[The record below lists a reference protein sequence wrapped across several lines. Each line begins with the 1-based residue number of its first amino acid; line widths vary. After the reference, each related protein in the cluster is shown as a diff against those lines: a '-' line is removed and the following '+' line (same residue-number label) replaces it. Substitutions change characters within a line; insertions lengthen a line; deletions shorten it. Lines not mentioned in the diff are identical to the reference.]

1 MCQVLYNVGIVLE
14 YIVVV
19 LVCLMCEGIVLYN
32 NEGILI
38 WVCVNVDVRVVCEV
52 SEFKELY
59 NNIFENEVYCVIG

>member
-14 YIVVV
+14 YIAVV

-32 NEGILI
+32 NEGVLI
-38 WVCVNVDVRVVCEV
+38 WVCVNVDVRAVCEV

>member
-1 MCQVLYNVGIVLE
+1 MLYNVGIVLE
-14 YIVVV
+14 YIAVV

-32 NEGILI
+32 NEGVLI
-38 WVCVNVDVRVVCEV
+38 WVCVNVDVRAVCEV

>member
-32 NEGILI
+32 NEGVLI
-38 WVCVNVDVRVVCEV
+38 WVCVNVDVRAVCEV

>member
-1 MCQVLYNVGIVLE
+1 MRQVLYNVGIVLE
-14 YIVVV
+14 YIAVV

-32 NEGILI
+32 NEGVLI
-38 WVCVNVDVRVVCEV
+38 WVCVNVDVRAVCEV